1 MIKICTYTLFQIQ
14 YVFSHIVLQPQ
25 EVCDY
30 LHYCN
35 GSSKSAHNERNTLV
49 LGRLS
54 KMVDKVRRNIENLER
69 PQLKHSLFNR
79 ESSLK
84 EILSYKEQLVNAP
97 MKSTER
103 SNARKIQPSA
113 NGTITFLHL
122 SDIHLDTMYKEVIK
136 LHIHTPSL
144 LLLLFLRIVFELLC
158 IHTCPFFL
166 HCTTWQCAGFS
177 FSVWIVCVLQGLVQW
192 NGEYVHRHICYSAN
206 LRSLCNTFQ

>member
-1 MIKICTYTLFQIQ
+1 MIKICMLYIFQIQ

-30 LHYCN
+30 LRYCN
-35 GSSKSAHNERNTLV
+35 GSSKSAHNERKTLV

-54 KMVDKVRRNIENLER
+54 KMVDKVRRNMENLER

-84 EILSYKEQLVNAP
+84 EILSYKEQLVNSP

-103 SNARKIQPSA
+103 SNARKMQPSA

-136 LHIHTPSL
+136 FYIIHTPYKTSL
-144 LLLLFLRIVFELLC
+144 LYSYYFLRVVFELLC
-158 IHTCPFFL
+158 IRT
-166 HCTTWQCAGFS
+166 
-177 FSVWIVCVLQGLVQW
+177 
-192 NGEYVHRHICYSAN
+192 
-206 LRSLCNTFQ
+206 